1 MKLVRVSTHH
11 WSVSLLLRIGVEV
24 DLHGVEFLF
33 GEELLGDVGYDLFYV
48 GKSVGE
54 LYSYD
59 DSLDVITTH
68 AAHTR
73 IFGSYHTCVELLTQA
88 GSVVGGSCVEQIFLA
103 AA

>member
-48 GKSVGE
+48 G
-54 LYSYD
+54 
-59 DSLDVITTH
+59 
-68 AAHTR
+68 
-73 IFGSYHTCVELLTQA
+73 
-88 GSVVGGSCVEQIFLA
+88 
-103 AA
+103 